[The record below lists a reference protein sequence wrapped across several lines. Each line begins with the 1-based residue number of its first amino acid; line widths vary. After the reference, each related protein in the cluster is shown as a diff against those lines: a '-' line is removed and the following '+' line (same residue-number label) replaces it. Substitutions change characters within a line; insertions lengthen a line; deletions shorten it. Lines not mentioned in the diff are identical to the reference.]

1 MTDCPNAEIRD
12 QLPDLL
18 HDRLDAEARAAVLAH
33 VGDCIDCK
41 AEMDLLSGLRGT
53 MTYVVTVDVTRV
65 SQGVI
70 AQTRS
75 VAAGVPARGR
85 AWANWRIA
93 AAITVL
99 AVGAGSVARMYNSSG
114 VAVGPDSVAV
124 AQAVAAPALQVAE
137 LSTPSEAEAPSE
149 SDLRTLI
156 SDLEE
161 LDALP
166 ALEPEVVAVPVTP
179 VERAV
184 NERSE

>member
-18 HDRLDAEARAAVLAH
+18 HGRLDAMARAAVLAH

-53 MTYVVTVDVTRV
+53 MTYAVTVDVMRV
-65 SQGVI
+65 SQAVI
-70 AQTRS
+70 AQTRPAG
-75 VAAGVPARGR
+75 AATPARGR
-85 AWANWRIA
+85 AWATWRIA

-99 AVGAGSVARMYNSSG
+99 AVGAGSVIKMYDGNRG
-114 VAVGPDSVAV
+114 VVGTDSVSV
-124 AQAVAAPALQVAE
+124 AQSVAEPSLQVAE

-149 SDLRTLI
+149 NDLRTLI

-179 VERAV
+179 IERAV